1 VFAQIVADRLGVALT
16 DIEVATPDT
25 QDVPDSGPTVAS
37 RTVMVVGGLLDGA
50 AQDLLAALR
59 AAGHLPAGAS
69 DRAAFRAA
77 ARAHGQ
83 AAGTTRFERQYA
95 PPPGVHWDDDTYTGD
110 AYATYAWSVQ
120 VAEVEVDRVTAQAT
134 VTDFVAVQEVGRVI
148 NPTLAT
154 GQIEGGVAQGI
165 GWALYEDVVWREGR
179 MANAQMTN
187 YIMPTSLD
195 VPPIRVAFSEVPY
208 LHGPGGAK
216 GIGELP
222 MDGPAPA
229 IFNAVAHATG
239 VDVTE
244 LPLTP
249 ERLMARMEAAR
260 G

>member
-1 VFAQIVADRLGVALT
+1 
-16 DIEVATPDT
+16 
-25 QDVPDSGPTVAS
+25 
-37 RTVMVVGGLLDGA
+37 LDGA

-83 AAGTTRFERQYA
+83 AAGTTRFERQYV

-134 VTDFVAVQEVGRVI
+134 VTDFVAVQEVGRVLH
-148 NPTLAT
+148 PTLAA

-165 GWALYEDVVWREGR
+165 GWALTEDVVLKDGV
-179 MANAQMTN
+179 MANCQLTN
-187 YIMPTSLD
+187 YIVPTAAD
-195 VPPIRVAFSEVPY
+195 APPIHVVFAEHPYAF
-208 LHGPGGAK
+208 GPGGAK

-229 IFNAVAHATG
+229 IGAALADALG
-239 VDVTE
+239 VV
-244 LPLTP
+244 LPALPYLP
-249 ERLMARMEAAR
+249 ERLLPAVTEAR
-260 G
+260 